1 MEKKRREKMN
11 SLILMIEMNANSW
24 RDREQET
31 TKWRLLTRVETRMQT
46 LNIYVKDGSDESLDT
61 SFLIIVAYKLKN
73 LQVLRKIESFSPNS
87 RTTVTHKTKVL
98 AHRVECMLII

>member
-1 MEKKRREKMN
+1 
-11 SLILMIEMNANSW
+11 MIEMNANSC

-87 RTTVTHKTKVL
+87 RTTVT
-98 AHRVECMLII
+98 

>member
-1 MEKKRREKMN
+1 MN
-11 SLILMIEMNANSW
+11 SLILMIEMNANSC

-87 RTTVTHKTKVL
+87 RTTVTENKGSSTYSRMHVDY
-98 AHRVECMLII
+98 LIRK

>member
-1 MEKKRREKMN
+1 MN
-11 SLILMIEMNANSW
+11 SLILMIEMNANSC

-87 RTTVTHKTKVL
+87 RTTVT
-98 AHRVECMLII
+98 

>member
-11 SLILMIEMNANSW
+11 SLILMIEMNANSC

-87 RTTVTHKTKVL
+87 RTTVT
-98 AHRVECMLII
+98 